1 MALMDG
7 IRVMAEVVV
16 GELLQQFQFGVDGGR
31 AGEVGVEGGLLGVHN
46 WLREVI
52 DDTTMN
58 ALFDQEAKLFSDS
71 FRIKRWSAHAR
82 PDKLQPLRLKPT
94 LCDPNLCIRSAAMT
108 AEPWASVDQ
117 IAEHLGV
124 TRDSIY
130 RWIDRKGLP
139 AHRVGRLWKFQV
151 SEVDDWVRA
160 GGADE
165 QASQDGKASS

>member
-1 MALMDG
+1 
-7 IRVMAEVVV
+7 
-16 GELLQQFQFGVDGGR
+16 
-31 AGEVGVEGGLLGVHN
+31 
-46 WLREVI
+46 
-52 DDTTMN
+52 
-58 ALFDQEAKLFSDS
+58 
-71 FRIKRWSAHAR
+71 
-82 PDKLQPLRLKPT
+82 
-94 LCDPNLCIRSAAMT
+94 MT
-108 AEPWASVDQ
+108 AEPWGSVDQ

-165 QASQDGKASS
+165 HAAQEEKGS